1 MANEYR
7 IKQAKGKLERL
18 EREFSE
24 AVEGVFA
31 HQRLTNGQ
39 PMNDKRNGQAWFNR
53 QEALEGKASRL
64 NKEIEAQKERI
75 YYLEQQAL
83 DLEQGYDRYG
93 RGLRMTVENIPR
105 VEEELAKAE
114 EGESRFTDATIR
126 KYKRKNLYRLLKKEA
141 KELES
146 ISISDHF
153 QELIDEGELNQWKK
167 QPKIYFIKGLRKVAL
182 ELQSDG
188 SFKESAK
195 YKAKTENEKAIVQS
209 LLAEL

>member
-18 EREFSE
+18 EREFTG
-24 AVEGVFA
+24 AVDNVFA

-105 VEEELAKAE
+105 IEEELAKAE
-114 EGESRFTDATIR
+114 KGESRFTDATIR
-126 KYKRKNLYRLLKKEA
+126 KYKKELVRLKEEA
-141 KELES
+141 KELET

-188 SFKESAK
+188 SFKESTK
-195 YKAKTENEKAIVQS
+195 YKAKTEDEKAIVQS
-209 LLAEL
+209 LLAD

>member
-75 YYLEQQAL
+75 YYLEQ
-83 DLEQGYDRYG
+83 GYDRYG

-105 VEEELAKAE
+105 IEEELAKAE
-114 EGESRFTDATIR
+114 KGESRFTKATIR
-126 KYKRKNLYRLLKKEA
+126 KYKKELVRLKEEA
-141 KELES
+141 KELET

-153 QELIDEGELNQWKK
+153 QKLIDEGELNQWKK

-209 LLAEL
+209 LLAD

>member
-7 IKQAKGKLERL
+7 INQAKRKLERL
-18 EREFSE
+18 EREFTG
-24 AVEGVFA
+24 AVDNVFA

-105 VEEELAKAE
+105 IEEELAKAE
-114 EGESRFTDATIR
+114 KGESRFTDATIR
-126 KYKRKNLYRLLKKEA
+126 KYKKELVRLKKEA

-188 SFKESAK
+188 SFKESTK
-195 YKAKTENEKAIVQS
+195 YKAKTEDEKAIVQS
-209 LLAEL
+209 LLAD

>member
-75 YYLEQQAL
+75 YYLL
-83 DLEQGYDRYG
+83 
-93 RGLRMTVENIPR
+93 
-105 VEEELAKAE
+105 
-114 EGESRFTDATIR
+114 
-126 KYKRKNLYRLLKKEA
+126 RKN
-141 KELES
+141 
-146 ISISDHF
+146 
-153 QELIDEGELNQWKK
+153 
-167 QPKIYFIKGLRKVAL
+167 
-182 ELQSDG
+182 
-188 SFKESAK
+188 
-195 YKAKTENEKAIVQS
+195 
-209 LLAEL
+209 

>member
-93 RGLRMTVENIPR
+93 RGLRMTE
-105 VEEELAKAE
+105 K
-114 EGESRFTDATIR
+114 GESRFTKATIR
-126 KYKRKNLYRLLKKEA
+126 KYKKELVRLKEEA
-141 KELES
+141 KELET

-188 SFKESAK
+188 SFKESTK
-195 YKAKTENEKAIVQS
+195 YKAKTEDEKAIVQS
-209 LLAEL
+209 LLAD

>member
-1 MANEYR
+1 
-7 IKQAKGKLERL
+7 
-18 EREFSE
+18 
-24 AVEGVFA
+24 
-31 HQRLTNGQ
+31 
-39 PMNDKRNGQAWFNR
+39 
-53 QEALEGKASRL
+53 
-64 NKEIEAQKERI
+64 
-75 YYLEQQAL
+75 
-83 DLEQGYDRYG
+83 
-93 RGLRMTVENIPR
+93 MTVENIPR
-105 VEEELAKAE
+105 IEEELAKAE
-114 EGESRFTDATIR
+114 KGESRFTDATIR
-126 KYKRKNLYRLLKKEA
+126 KYKKELVRLKKEA

-209 LLAEL
+209 LLAD